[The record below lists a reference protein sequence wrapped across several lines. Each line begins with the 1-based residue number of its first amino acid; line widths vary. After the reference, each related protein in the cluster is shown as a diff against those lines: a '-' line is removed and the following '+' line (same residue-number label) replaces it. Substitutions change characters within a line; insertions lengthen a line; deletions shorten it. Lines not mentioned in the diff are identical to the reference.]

1 MIYFGTLVGLISV
14 RVNPRGA
21 AISFTCQAHKR
32 PVVPRFLSPNAPA
45 AILESWRRLLPDKS
59 GRIFLAKSVTAKTL
73 LSLLAS
79 LSGWLGE
86 AGSPPRA
93 QPPATSHPA
102 TALKV
107 KSPRKILA
115 ALAKQKRS
123 FAPAKPQAPTSAISM
138 KLIPAKHDHQHR
150 HPCWG
155 SVATHELF

>member
-86 AGSPPRA
+86 AR
-93 QPPATSHPA
+93 
-102 TALKV
+102 V
-107 KSPRKILA
+107 
-115 ALAKQKRS
+115 
-123 FAPAKPQAPTSAISM
+123 PTSSSTSRYVPSCYCAEGKIASQNPRRAGETETIFRTG
-138 KLIPAKHDHQHR
+138 KTSSSYVGD
-150 HPCWG
+150 
-155 SVATHELF
+155 